1 MSDEWP
7 GPSSLIQLVPAER
20 KLNLNLFIC
29 QKIKDSS
36 GSSKLTS
43 TSEGRNVLLK
53 TSQSLNDE
61 LMNNLSDHDL
71 EKIQYHDVLHTKERV
86 KEMSRKNQ
94 NLKEHQKNPLTHF
107 CRVLKIAKN
116 GQKFLL
122 QRALKKNLALS
133 AIKWNARVMQ
143 KDIE

>member
-1 MSDEWP
+1 MSDESP
-7 GPSSLIQLVPAER
+7 GPSSSTQVVPAER
-20 KLNLNLFIC
+20 KLNLNLCIIC

-133 AIKWNARVMQ
+133 AIK
-143 KDIE
+143 

>member
-1 MSDEWP
+1 MSEESP
-7 GPSSLIQLVPAER
+7 SPSSSIQLVPADR
-20 KLNLNLFIC
+20 KLNLNLCIIC

-107 CRVLKIAKN
+107 CRVLKITKN

-133 AIKWNARVMQ
+133 AIK
-143 KDIE
+143 